1 MGNLAHKKRVAVL
14 ISGNGSNLQALI
26 DAAAVADYP
35 AEIVLVVSNKS
46 DAFGLT
52 RAKNAGIATEIIPH
66 KDYPTRD
73 AFDAALDSALKK
85 HQIEFVCLA
94 GFMRLLTTFFVD
106 RWQGRMINI
115 HPSLLPLF
123 KGLDTHQRALDE
135 GVRFSGCTVH
145 FVVPDMD
152 SGPIILQAAVPIL
165 QHDTPETLQHRVHA
179 AEHQVYPR
187 ALQWLAAGQLQ
198 IQKNKVI
205 VSGVEDRASLLINP
219 A

>member
-1 MGNLAHKKRVAVL
+1 MGNLAHKKRVAVF

-26 DAAAVADYP
+26 DAAAVPDYP
-35 AEIVLVVSNKS
+35 AEIALVISNKE
-46 DAFGLT
+46 DAYGLT

-66 KDYPTRD
+66 KQYSTRD
-73 AFDAALDSALKK
+73 AFDAALDSTLRK
-85 HQIEFVCLA
+85 HRIELVCLA
-94 GFMRLLTTFFVD
+94 GFMRLLTTFFVEK
-106 RWQGRMINI
+106 WYGRMINI

-135 GVRFSGCTVH
+135 GVRFSGCTIH

-165 QHDTPETLQHRVHA
+165 QHDTAETLRHRVHS
-179 AEHQVYPR
+179 AEHQIYPR
-187 ALQWLAAGQLQ
+187 ALQWLASGQLT
-198 IQKNKVI
+198 IQENKVI